1 MGVVNN
7 RIDIDALEKSSGGG
21 GGGGGLVFE
30 KIFTGT
36 VTKGGSTAYTLE
48 NPYTDYSILIC
59 SNVNGVNTEC
69 GNPMIVD
76 TFSTGANNTNATG
89 LSSGAVTAL
98 RLDAENATKFYTPI
112 GSGNSNLSIYGI
124 K

>member
-21 GGGGGLVFE
+21 GGGGALVIE

-59 SNVNGVNTEC
+59 TNVNGVNAEC

-76 TFSTGANNTNATG
+76 TFTTGTNNTNATG

-98 RLDAENATKFYTPI
+98 RLDAEDATKFYTPI
-112 GSGNSNLSIYGI
+112 GSGNVNLSVYGI

>member
-21 GGGGGLVFE
+21 GGGGALVIE

-36 VTKGGSTAYTLE
+36 VTKGSTTAYTLE

-59 SNVNGVNTEC
+59 TNVNGVNTEC

-98 RLDAENATKFYTPI
+98 RLDAEDATKFYTPV
-112 GSGNSNLSIYGI
+112 GSGNVNLSIYGI

>member
-7 RIDIDALEKSSGGG
+7 RIDIDALEKASGGG
-21 GGGGGLVFE
+21 GGGGALVIE

-36 VTKGGSTAYTLE
+36 VVKGGSTAYELE

-59 SNVNGVNTEC
+59 TSVSGVNTEC

-76 TFSTGANNTNATG
+76 TFSTGANNANATG
-89 LSSGAVTAL
+89 MSSSGVTVI
-98 RLDAENATKFYTPI
+98 RLDAEDATKFYTPI
-112 GSGNSNLSIYGI
+112 GSGGVNLSIYGI

>member
-21 GGGGGLVFE
+21 GGGGALVIE

-36 VTKGGSTAYTLE
+36 VAKGSTAAYTLE

-59 SNVNGVNTEC
+59 TNVNGVNTEC
-69 GNPMIVD
+69 GNPMLVD

-98 RLDAENATKFYTPI
+98 RLDAEDATKFYTPI
-112 GSGNSNLSIYGI
+112 GSGNVNLSVYGI